1 MGILPL
7 NRTMA
12 WKHRFR
18 SQLYSSY
25 YSPIHTKTLYF
36 WGTWWALKHSGTLI
50 IKTVEHPGVKHEQV
64 NLSHSEGQGIF
75 WDVCLLL
82 TAGTVNEAKRQ
93 WRGRK
98 HLALNTR
105 LVAES
110 ICLLV
115 FSWLYNVTFWS
126 YVSYSAFSSF
136 FSPSLTASAVFIGVS
151 L

>member
-1 MGILPL
+1 MGSLPL

-12 WKHRFR
+12 WKHHFR

-36 WGTWWALKHSGTLI
+36 WGTWGLKHYGTLI
-50 IKTVEHPGVKHEQV
+50 IKSVEHPGEKHEQV
-64 NLSHSEGQGIF
+64 NLSHWEGQGLF

-98 HLALNTR
+98 CLALNTR

-110 ICLLV
+110 ICLFG
-115 FSWLYNVTFWS
+115 FSWICNVTFWS
-126 YVSYSAFSSF
+126 YFSYSAFSSF
-136 FSPSLTASAVFIGVS
+136 FSPSLTAFAVFIGVS